1 MRLVLGLDLMIIF
14 EKDCYWCE
22 EPMPI
27 MMMTAFEDP
36 DGTEDLRYYCQGCVR
51 DKAAISDVAKG
62 WKEVRPPV
70 WLDNGASDAERRD
83 NMCYRCRRLFT
94 RGGTR
99 RYYYSSTNVI
109 RLCRLCRRVY
119 FPWAVEA
126 RGPMD
131 HARMSGAKRINQIN
145 KKTTQ
150 GVTNG

>member
-62 WKEVRPPV
+62 WKEVRPPPCV
-70 WLDNGASDAERRD
+70 VGQWSLG
-83 NMCYRCRRLFT
+83 C
-94 RGGTR
+94 
-99 RYYYSSTNVI
+99 
-109 RLCRLCRRVY
+109 
-119 FPWAVEA
+119 
-126 RGPMD
+126 
-131 HARMSGAKRINQIN
+131 
-145 KKTTQ
+145 
-150 GVTNG
+150 